1 MTVCACCEE
10 GHLLSLQG
18 HSVFGECTVDVI
30 RNPDVSRG
38 DVYSCLF
45 TLDLFNHKSQKEW
58 NQDLEKKNAAEYA
71 KQTPQATFESGTLR
85 NTALRIW
92 MENWVED
99 WKTFLSS
106 IYLIC
111 YWSVSLKPQDIA
123 HLRTSILRLLV
134 SLACKWPHLL
144 GFQQLWPL
152 FHTFI
157 INNFKLLFL
166 IYNLMDLTNLELCV
180 LFKTVLTSAN
190 KKVLEPTL
198 YLLHIIVLRRHCL
211 PVRHWSKSIFLLK
224 QGPVFTDAC

>member
-1 MTVCACCEE
+1 
-10 GHLLSLQG
+10 
-18 HSVFGECTVDVI
+18 
-30 RNPDVSRG
+30 
-38 DVYSCLF
+38 
-45 TLDLFNHKSQKEW
+45 
-58 NQDLEKKNAAEYA
+58 
-71 KQTPQATFESGTLR
+71 
-85 NTALRIW
+85 

-106 IYLIC
+106 ICLIC

-190 KKVLEPTL
+190 KKVREPTL
-198 YLLHIIVLRRHCL
+198 YLLHIIVLRKHCL

-224 QGPVFTDAC
+224 QDLYLLMPARSAYTLPSVPLFLKTWLGTCFETIP

>member
-1 MTVCACCEE
+1 MK
-10 GHLLSLQG
+10 
-18 HSVFGECTVDVI
+18 
-30 RNPDVSRG
+30 SRSG
-38 DVYSCLF
+38 
-45 TLDLFNHKSQKEW
+45 KKK
-58 NQDLEKKNAAEYA
+58 KKNAAEYA

-106 IYLIC
+106 ICLIC

-190 KKVLEPTL
+190 KKVREPTL
-198 YLLHIIVLRRHCL
+198 YLLHIIVLRKHCL

-224 QGPVFTDAC
+224 QDLYLLMPARSAYTLPSVPLFLKTWLGTCFETIP